1 MRGEKLFLQNCAG
14 CHAGASAQSSGVA
27 ANLKVQTLESSG
39 HPKVVGVK
47 SLSDKFD
54 SKQVRSLVSY
64 LEAYKSQSS
73 NH

>member
-14 CHAGASAQSSGVA
+14 CHANST
-27 ANLKVQTLESSG
+27 NLKVQALESSG

-47 SLSDKFD
+47 SLSDKLD

-64 LEAYKSQSS
+64 LEAYKSQSTAQ
-73 NH
+73 